1 MTPSTDRPL
10 RLRRRPPAVA
20 SAFNA
25 AFPLGSLA
33 AFIYF
38 IAQGQPFFK
47 HLTAR
52 QCLIYAAFIVI
63 PLAAVLDPHCRP
75 TTAVPG
81 HTPHTTEDHRVAR
94 QRDGADAAPTVRR
107 DDTRGD
113 PCLGT
118 RGPGAGQTPA
128 EVAETRVRHLTSRCK
143 PAR

>member
-1 MTPSTDRPL
+1 MTAPTNRPP
-10 RLRRRPPAVA
+10 RLWRRPPAIA

-63 PLAAVLDPHCRP
+63 PWLLFWILIA
-75 TTAVPG
+75 T
-81 HTPHTTEDHRVAR
+81 
-94 QRDGADAAPTVRR
+94 RR
-107 DDTRGD
+107 RRSG
-113 PCLGT
+113 
-118 RGPGAGQTPA
+118 
-128 EVAETRVRHLTSRCK
+128 
-143 PAR
+143 